1 MLYMHT
7 FPACCEKYHLEMT
20 SQGPVA
26 KNARLRN
33 MSLAAFGARMPY
45 DEASGGFV
53 GAKKVDRTGK
63 VPTKTSLI
71 WCKFWKPQVT
81 SCFLGS
87 FSCSFNL

>member
-1 MLYMHT
+1 MCIIYICYTCIL
-7 FPACCEKYHLEMT
+7 FLPAVKNTTTLEMT
-20 SQGPVA
+20 SQGPAA

-45 DEASGGFV
+45 DEASGSFV

-71 WCKFWKPQVT
+71 
-81 SCFLGS
+81 
-87 FSCSFNL
+87 